1 MVQVGWQVRW
11 MGDLRWEVGRL
22 ECRLDQGAGG
32 WILGGLGWEVG
43 ASRHVGKVGSWE
55 VGAMW
60 RLGGRLGRL
69 GGRLGRLG
77 RRLGRLDGTVVEHT
91 ALCA

>member
-1 MVQVGWQVRW
+1 M
-11 MGDLRWEVGRL
+11 
-22 ECRLDQGAGG
+22 GG
-32 WILGGLGWEVG
+32 WGESACWEGWIVGGC
-43 ASRHVGKVGSWE
+43 
-55 VGAMW
+55 GAMW